1 MAENATTRLDFGVK
15 IAALIKSA
23 TSFNVIGTA
32 TVKTSKVL
40 ALGAVLT
47 GAATEDVSKR
57 TGIAEGTLKRIAGI
71 ARNGVPARE
80 DEGVAKV
87 SPAAISE
94 RLHALDWASLTTE
107 DAPADDVLNATY
119 AAAAIWDDLFIEVSK
134 GSARTKE
141 EMTPTSLAILI
152 HDSIVKSDN
161 PDVWIAAVNDA
172 LASAEAALT
181 GDVEEEDAA

>member
-1 MAENATTRLDFGVK
+1 MTETTNARLDFGVK

-57 TGIAEGTLKRIAGI
+57 TGIAEGTLKRIAAI
-71 ARNGVPARE
+71 ARNGIPATADR
-80 DEGVAKV
+80 AKV
-87 SPAAISE
+87 TAATISE
-94 RLHALDWASLTTE
+94 RLHALDWTSLTTE

-134 GSARTKE
+134 GASRTRE

-152 HDSIVKSDN
+152 HDTIVKSDN

-181 GDVEEEDAA
+181 GDDVEEEDAA